1 VKRTPF
7 NDLKK
12 LVSKAETISIV
23 THVNPDGD
31 AMGSS
36 LGLYHYLKNKSKNVK
51 VIVPNAFP
59 DFLAWMPASKQTMV
73 FEGNETAV
81 KKQISKSDV
90 VFILDF
96 NNYKRIDA
104 LGELIRNSTSK
115 KVVIDHHQK
124 PDTVFD
130 YYFHDEKA
138 SSTCELIYD
147 FICGIDSKKAVDKK
161 AANCLYTGIMTDTGS
176 FRFASTTQKT
186 FQVAAAL
193 IEAGAQNATIYAN
206 VYDDYTQHRLKLLGY
221 CLHEKLVFIPEYK
234 AAYMALS
241 EAELKKFGF
250 KKGDTE
256 GIVNYALSVSGIEL
270 SAFFSEKE
278 GAIRISFR
286 SKNKFDVNKFARA
299 HFNGGGHINAAG
311 AKSEL
316 SLKDTVDKF
325 INLLPQH
332 KTELFKK

>member
-1 VKRTPF
+1 MKKTPF

-12 LVSKAETISIV
+12 LVSKAATISIV

-36 LGLYHYLKNKSKNVK
+36 LGLYHYLKSKNKNVK

-59 DFLAWMPASKQTMV
+59 DFLAWMPNSKQVMV
-73 FEGNETAV
+73 FEGNEEAV
-81 KKQISKSDV
+81 KKQVSKSEV

-96 NNYKRIDA
+96 NNYKRIDM
-104 LGELIRNSTSK
+104 LGELIKNSFAR

-124 PDTVFD
+124 PDTCFD
-130 YYFHDEKA
+130 FYFHDEKA

-147 FICGIDSKKAVDKK
+147 FICGIDSKKVVDKK
-161 AANCLYTGIMTDTGS
+161 MATCLYTGIMTDTGS

-186 FQVAAAL
+186 FQVASAL
-193 IEAGAQNATIYAN
+193 IEAGAQNAAIYAN

-221 CLHEKLVFIPEYK
+221 CLHEKLVFIPEYN

-241 EAELKKFGF
+241 EEELKKFGF
-250 KKGDTE
+250 KKGDSE
-256 GIVNYALSVSGIEL
+256 GIVNYALSVKGIEL

-286 SKNKFDVNKFARA
+286 SKNKFDVNNFARTN
-299 HFNGGGHINAAG
+299 FNGGGHINAAG
-311 AKSEL
+311 ATSLL
-316 SLKDTVDKF
+316 SLNDTVSKF
-325 INLLPQH
+325 IELLP
-332 KTELFKK
+332 KYKAELFKK

>member
-1 VKRTPF
+1 MQKTPF

-12 LVSKAETISIV
+12 LVSKAQTISIV

-36 LGLYHYLKNKSKNVK
+36 LGLYHYLKSKNKNVK

-59 DFLAWMPASKQTMV
+59 DFLTWMPNSKQTMI
-73 FEGNETAV
+73 FEGNEEAV
-81 KKQISKSDV
+81 KKQVSKSEV

-104 LGELIRNSTSK
+104 LGDLIKNYSSK

-124 PDTVFD
+124 PDTCFD
-130 YYFHDEKA
+130 FYFHDEKA

-147 FICGIDSKKAVDKK
+147 FICGIDSKKVVDKK
-161 AANCLYTGIMTDTGS
+161 MATCLYTGIMTDTGS

-193 IEAGAQNATIYAN
+193 IEAGAQNASIYAN

-221 CLHEKLVFIPEYK
+221 CLHEKLVFIPEYN

-241 EAELKKFGF
+241 EEELRRFGF

-270 SAFFSEKE
+270 SAFFSERE
-278 GAIRISFR
+278 ETIRISFR
-286 SKNKFDVNKFARA
+286 SKNKFDVNKFARTN
-299 HFNGGGHINAAG
+299 FNGGGHINAAG
-311 AKSEL
+311 AT
-316 SLKDTVDKF
+316 SLLPLNDTVNKF
-325 INLLPQH
+325 IELLPKY

>member
-1 VKRTPF
+1 MQKTPF
-7 NDLKK
+7 SNFKK

-36 LGLYHYLKNKSKNVK
+36 LGLYHYLKTKGKNVK

-59 DFLAWMPASKQTMV
+59 DFLAWMPASKQAMV
-73 FEGNETAV
+73 FEGNEETV
-81 KKQISKSDV
+81 KKQINKSDV

-96 NNYKRIDA
+96 NNYKRIDV

-130 YYFHDEKA
+130 YYFHDENA
-138 SSTCELIYD
+138 SSTSELIYD
-147 FICGIDSKKAVDKK
+147 FVCGIDSKKAVDKK
-161 AANCLYTGIMTDTGS
+161 MANCLYTGIMTDTGS

-193 IEAGAQNATIYAN
+193 IEAGAQNAAIYASVN
-206 VYDDYTQHRLKLLGY
+206 DDYTENRLKLLGY
-221 CLHEKLVFIPEYK
+221 CIYEKLVFIPEYK

-299 HFNGGGHINAAG
+299 HFSGGGHINAAG
-311 AKSEL
+311 AKSDL

-325 INLLPQH
+325 IKLLPQY
-332 KTELFKK
+332 KAELFKK